1 MIEERK
7 ISLFTKGEKLCV
19 CFICCCSAVPAIIVP
34 VRAAAVALL
43 PARVAVAQ
51 LTARTVTAFRHV
63 PATDAAV
70 AKIIAATAAETAAE
84 TAAVVPAPA
93 RGRVPDS
100 AGTGVRAFAAMR
112 STIIVNTRF
121 AVNVSAT
128 RVAKTIK
135 QKRRLQPPFF
145 NFRRSISRIL
155 TEIYFVLNG
164 Q

>member
-1 MIEERK
+1 M
-7 ISLFTKGEKLCV
+7 
-19 CFICCCSAVPAIIVP
+19 PAIIVP

-51 LTARTVTAFRHV
+51 LPARTVTAFRHV

-70 AKIIAATAAETAAE
+70 AKIIAATAAE